1 MLNAS
6 QNAVD
11 FMSNVSGGDAKDQ
24 TLGNNSVTNIESLKQ
39 TI

>member
-11 FMSNVSGGDAKDQ
+11 FMSTFSD
-24 TLGNNSVTNIESLKQ
+24 NNSAKNVPTNDIESLK
-39 TI
+39 